1 MIVELLELVSVTVIS
16 VKEAV
21 SEKAVTDCVG
31 RVSTSETV
39 VEECVDEGSYVESVM
54 ESLPGCVG
62 VFHRKR
68 EKKLFEVD
76 LRLISCV
83 IRIWRASSTDLNQH
97 CR

>member
-54 ESLPGCVG
+54 ECRVVSACSIGRG
-62 VFHRKR
+62 RKNYL
-68 EKKLFEVD
+68 K
-76 LRLISCV
+76 
-83 IRIWRASSTDLNQH
+83 
-97 CR
+97 